1 MNSTAGGRVI
11 SGRDVRAL
19 LGLGSAALLL
29 AALVGAGYRPHPP
42 VIAALAVVA
51 VVVAAFPA
59 SPAPAA
65 ACVVAVFL
73 LLSGDIGFTVWFV
86 VVAALLHSVHVL
98 AGLAEIIPAGA
109 RAEAAAVAP
118 TGRRWLQAQAATVPI
133 LIVLAALLP

>member
-1 MNSTAGGRVI
+1 MNSPAGGRVV
-11 SGRDVRAL
+11 SGRDVRAV

-29 AALVGAGYRPHPP
+29 ASLVGAGYQPHPL
-42 VIAALAVVA
+42 VIVALAVVA

-109 RAEAAAVAP
+109 RAEAGALAP
-118 TGRRWLQAQAATVPI
+118 TGRRWLQTQAATVPI
-133 LIVLAALLP
+133 LVVLAAVLP

>member
-1 MNSTAGGRVI
+1 MNPPAGGRVV
-11 SGRDVRAL
+11 SGRDVRVL

-29 AALVGAGYRPHPP
+29 TALVGAGYQPRPL
-42 VIAALAVVA
+42 VIVALAVAA

-86 VVAALLHSVHVL
+86 AVAALLHSVHVL

-109 RAEAAAVAP
+109 RAEAGALAP
-118 TGRRWLQAQAATVPI
+118 TGRRWLQTQAATVPI
-133 LIVLAALLP
+133 LVVLAAVLP

>member
-1 MNSTAGGRVI
+1 MNSPAGGRVV
-11 SGRDVRAL
+11 SGRDVRAV
-19 LGLGSAALLL
+19 LGIGSAALLL
-29 AALVGAGYRPHPP
+29 AALVGAGYQPHPL
-42 VIAALAVVA
+42 VIVALAVAA

-109 RAEAAAVAP
+109 RAEAGALAP
-118 TGRRWLQAQAATVPI
+118 TGQRWLRTQAATVPI
-133 LIVLAALLP
+133 LIVLAAMLP

>member
-1 MNSTAGGRVI
+1 MNSAAGGRVI

-29 AALVGAGYRPHPP
+29 AALVGSGYRPHPL
-42 VIAALAVVA
+42 VIAAFAVVA
-51 VVVAAFPA
+51 AVVAAFPA